1 MTMRHFLFLL
11 ALVFGSGC
19 AQAEQP
25 GPRRVNGQRALED
38 VRALVKAG
46 PRVPGSPGHRAAQ
59 DYILKELRQAGAEV
73 EEANFIV
80 DTPLGKRPMKNIIG
94 KISGRGGDL
103 IVVTGHYDTL
113 VQEGFLGANDGGSSA
128 ALLLEMA
135 RVLARAEP
143 KATAVWV
150 VFFDGEEAMRRWSA
164 TDGIYGSR
172 YQAGVW
178 QRDGVLSRIKA
189 LINVDMIGDKNLA
202 LKRDSN
208 STDWLTDLVWKV
220 AREKGFETHFVEAA
234 MAVEDDH
241 MPFIRAGVAA
251 VDLIDFDYGPENRYW
266 HTPQDTLDK
275 LSPRSLEIVGEV
287 VLETVRRLGQRWP
300 SP

>member
-1 MTMRHFLFLL
+1 MALRHCLFLA
-11 ALVFGSGC
+11 ALVFAPGC

-25 GPRRVNGQRALED
+25 SPPRVNGQRALEH

-59 DYILKELRQAGAEV
+59 DYILKELRQAGAQV
-73 EEANFIV
+73 EEVDFVA
-80 DTPLGKRPMKNIIG
+80 DTPLGKRPMKNILG
-94 KISGRGGDL
+94 KMAGRSADL
-103 IVVTGHYDTL
+103 IVVSGHYDTL

-128 ALLLEMA
+128 ALLLELA
-135 RVLARAEP
+135 RVLARGQRA
-143 KATAVWV
+143 ATEVWV
-150 VFFDGEEAMRRWSA
+150 VFFDGEEAFRRWSP
-164 TDGIYGSR
+164 TDGLYGSR
-172 YQAGVW
+172 YQASIW

-208 STDWLTDLVWKV
+208 STAWLTDLIWKV
-220 AREKGFETHFVEAA
+220 AQEKGFETHFVEGA

-251 VDLIDFDYGPENRYW
+251 VDLIDFDYGPQNRYW
-266 HTPQDTLDK
+266 HTPQDTPDK
-275 LSPRSLEIVGEV
+275 LSPRSLETVGEV

>member
-1 MTMRHFLFLL
+1 MAWRHFLLL
-11 ALVFGSGC
+11 GALVFAPACVQG
-19 AQAEQP
+19 EQP
-25 GPRRVNGQRALED
+25 SAQRVSGQRALEH

-59 DYILKELRQAGAEV
+59 DYIVKELRQAGAEV
-73 EEANFIV
+73 EEV
-80 DTPLGKRPMKNIIG
+80 DFVADSPLGKRPMKNIIG
-94 KISGRGGDL
+94 KIPGRSADL
-103 IVVTGHYDTL
+103 IVVSGHYDTL

-128 ALLLEMA
+128 ALLLELA
-135 RVLARAEP
+135 RVLARGQPNAI
-143 KATAVWV
+143 AVWV

-164 TDGIYGSR
+164 TDGLYGSR
-172 YQAGVW
+172 YQASAW
-178 QRDGVLSRIKA
+178 QREGVLARIKA
-189 LINVDMIGDKNLA
+189 FINVDMIGDKNLA
-202 LKRDSN
+202 LKRDLN

-220 AREKGFETHFVEAA
+220 AAEKGFDTHFVEAA
-234 MAVEDDH
+234 RAVEDDH

-251 VDLIDFDYGPENRYW
+251 VDLIDLDYGPENRYW